1 MRTRLLLTI
10 WGCRLLAACSGGSSS
25 SPADAGADGAMD
37 ATTDVGPADTGT
49 PPIPTPPVPD
59 FALGEAIDTAPLGW
73 TWVPFPDSHC
83 MDGSPFGI
91 GVNDNP
97 DSENVLIFF
106 EGGNLCFD
114 PVSCIGVANPDG
126 FTESKLLPNVRGHED
141 SLFSRDPTANPFG
154 DWSYVYIPYCS
165 GDLHLGNT
173 RNGYHQPGWDQP
185 NQHLGFANT
194 RQFLERVV
202 ATYGGAQKVVVAGES
217 AGSFG
222 AIGNFDQVATAFQ
235 TVGDPALYL
244 IDDSGPTMSNMWLK
258 SCFQDLVIGAFG
270 FRDTPLAEECP
281 DCLNPEAGGLGEI
294 IPFLTA
300 RYPDARMALTSPSS
314 AADSPRTSSTWASPG
329 RTQVACPCRS
339 WKLTSSSSN
348 PARTP
353 CPSRTACAP
362 ALRATARS

>member
-1 MRTRLLLTI
+1 
-10 WGCRLLAACSGGSSS
+10 
-25 SPADAGADGAMD
+25 MD

-59 FALGEAIDTAPLGW
+59 FALGEAIDAAPLSW
-73 TWVPFPDSHC
+73 TWVPLPDSHC

-126 FTESKLLPNVRGHED
+126 FTASKLLPNVRGHED
-141 SLFSRDPTANPFG
+141 SLFSRDPTANPFA

-173 RNGYHQPGWDQP
+173 LNGYHQPGWDQP
-185 NQHLGFANT
+185 NQHLGFGNT

-202 ATYGGAQKVVVAGES
+202 ATYGGAQKVLVAGES
-217 AGSFG
+217 AGGFG

-235 TVGDPALYL
+235 TVGV
-244 IDDSGPTMSNMWLK
+244 
-258 SCFQDLVIGAFG
+258 Q
-270 FRDTPLAEECP
+270 
-281 DCLNPEAGGLGEI
+281 
-294 IPFLTA
+294 
-300 RYPDARMALTSPSS
+300 
-314 AADSPRTSSTWASPG
+314 
-329 RTQVACPCRS
+329 RS
-339 WKLTSSSSN
+339 I
-348 PARTP
+348 
-353 CPSRTACAP
+353 
-362 ALRATARS
+362 